1 MPDFWLGALDG
12 FLECKTEFTLNKE
25 EPGQFQARVDAM
37 LEPLYL
43 LTDDDV
49 KTHPIGKVYRWFG
62 RNLQRRGTI
71 SFEQIHAK

>member
-1 MPDFWLGALDG
+1 MPPMQQDG
-12 FLECKTEFTLNKE
+12 ISELL
-25 EPGQFQARVDAM
+25 
-37 LEPLYL
+37 PLYL

-49 KTHPIGKVYRWFG
+49 KTHPIGKVYRWFA